1 MADPTIQVV
10 VLFYYEE
17 IRRTWTTCRL
27 RDDHVRTQKTA
38 LGSPRRETQKNKQ
51 TNKTADSLILDV

>member
-51 TNKTADSLILDV
+51 TNKQNC